1 MTGLLHAG
9 GALADATLRRLRP
22 VDVRTVFAP
31 KVSGAAAA
39 LSVCAGAPIGA
50 ATIFSSI
57 AGALGSAGQAGY
69 AGANAW
75 LDARA
80 AQMHAEVCRCTC
92 RLFPACIDTDV
103 MRNIKAHP
111 HAKSDNWRR
120 ASAP

>member
-31 KVSGAAAA
+31 KASGAATA

-57 AGALGSAGQAGY
+57 TGALGSAGQAGY

-75 LDARA
+75 LDAQA
-80 AQMHAEVCRCTC
+80 AQMHTKVCWPTC
-92 RLFPACIDTDV
+92 MLIL
-103 MRNIKAHP
+103 
-111 HAKSDNWRR
+111 S
-120 ASAP
+120 

>member
-22 VDVRTVFAP
+22 EDVRKAFAP

-50 ATIFSSI
+50 VTIFSSI

-80 AQMHAEVCRCTC
+80 AQMHAEVCRRTC
-92 RLFPACIDTDV
+92 RLFSAC
-103 MRNIKAHP
+103 
-111 HAKSDNWRR
+111 
-120 ASAP
+120 

>member
-31 KVSGAAAA
+31 KTSGAATA

-80 AQMHAEVCRCTC
+80 AQMHTKVCRRTC
-92 RLFPACIDTDV
+92 MLIL
-103 MRNIKAHP
+103 
-111 HAKSDNWRR
+111 S
-120 ASAP
+120 

>member
-1 MTGLLHAG
+1 MRA
-9 GALADATLRRLRP
+9 ARWRMRRCAACVQRMCAKC
-22 VDVRTVFAP
+22 FAP

-80 AQMHAEVCRCTC
+80 AQMHTEVCWRTC
-92 RLFPACIDTDV
+92 RVLSACVEVHYTEVRYIES
-103 MRNIKAHP
+103 HQ
-111 HAKSDNWRR
+111 HATEQ
-120 ASAP
+120 